1 MKSLGRGERSLLW
14 THMHQLTPDAEL
26 PDLPIES
33 GFLPKLRERIA
44 LAREIEK
51 AHHTDKK
58 DKHDRNWLKE
68 AAEAMDLDIDPSMYV
83 PASLYRIPR

>member
-1 MKSLGRGERSLLW
+1 MQRALMKSLGRGELLSPSAGNLL
-14 THMHQLTPDAEL
+14 LTLDAEL

-44 LAREIEK
+44 LARDIEK

-83 PASLYRIPR
+83 

>member
-1 MKSLGRGERSLLW
+1 M
-14 THMHQLTPDAEL
+14 
-26 PDLPIES
+26 
-33 GFLPKLRERIA
+33 PKLRERIA
-44 LAREIEK
+44 LARDIEK

-83 PASLYRIPR
+83 